1 MKGSLDI
8 RNLTRRKAPAFAF
21 RKAHRAVLPSF
32 EVSLAFLT
40 SAQAQK
46 LNKQLRKKAYVPNVL
61 SYRTGEKSGE
71 IVICLEE
78 MAKQAPAFGLT
89 PARVAGFLFIHG
101 LLHLEG
107 RQHGRTM
114 ERTERKLFER
124 VAGIPFPY
132 EAPHSHRN
140 RHRDPAGQDSRR

>member
-21 RKAHRAVLPSF
+21 GKAHRAVLSSF
-32 EVSLAFLT
+32 DVSLAFLT
-40 SAQAQK
+40 SKDAQK

-61 SYRTGEKSGE
+61 SYRTGDKGGE
-71 IVICLEE
+71 ILICLEE
-78 MAKQAPAFGLT
+78 AAKQAPQFGLS
-89 PARVAGFLFIHG
+89 PARFAGFLFIHG

-132 EAPHSHRN
+132 ETPRSHRN
-140 RHRDPAGQDSRR
+140 RHRDPAGQGRRR